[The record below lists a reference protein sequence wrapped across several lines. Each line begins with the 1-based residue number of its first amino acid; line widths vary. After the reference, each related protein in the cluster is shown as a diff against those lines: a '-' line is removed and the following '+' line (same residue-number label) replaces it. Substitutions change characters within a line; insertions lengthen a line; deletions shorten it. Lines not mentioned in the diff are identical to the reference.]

1 LLATLHS
8 KYFTDT
14 ALSQTTWR
22 GVAFLIAPLGFYFYF
37 AAQPRILFF
46 IFIFRKAESPAFR
59 LGSGLERDFV
69 LWFGFIG
76 VGYGNLDF
84 D

>member
-1 LLATLHS
+1 MALLI
-8 KYFTDT
+8 F
-14 ALSQTTWR
+14 
-22 GVAFLIAPLGFYFYF
+22 I
-37 AAQPRILFF
+37 AAQPQILFF